1 MDLETRKISFV
12 QEFLKIQNEEIISDL
27 ENLLHKR
34 KAELYESKLKPM
46 SIEQFHSNIKQS
58 LEDSENGRVTTS
70 EDLLKEIETWH

>member
-34 KAELYESKLKPM
+34 KAELNESKLKPM